1 ARRTR
6 AQNKQFTV
14 FGRAHE
20 ILINLLAI
28 WSQIVGNLLA
38 QKKHSAILL
47 TIDAKGLINGRRAAE
62 GSAHKR

>member
-1 ARRTR
+1 M
-6 AQNKQFTV
+6 